1 VHFDRT
7 INVTQSKFGSNFQAQ
22 LPSPHPVYMIEQSG
36 GPQCEMLHAE
46 PLRFLSS
53 WVSLL
58 DKCCEVVPDRDRE
71 SYRNK

>member
-1 VHFDRT
+1 
-7 INVTQSKFGSNFQAQ
+7 
-22 LPSPHPVYMIEQSG
+22 MIEQSG
-36 GPQCEMLHAE
+36 GPQFEMLHAE

-58 DKCCEVVPDRDRE
+58 DKCCEVVPDRDHE